1 MNSLAQASPS
11 LVRFLRSAALLP
23 SCYSGATQ
31 LVKCASLLPGLQPAL
46 RSFAAFLFALPG
58 SLFLGRM
65 HDIFAS
71 ASCDTCEV
79 QASHS
84 LRLNNSD
91 TCMPGGTSQL
101 TGRHRWPLLV
111 LPPGSACGRPGCAK
125 LRYGGASEFRRKPT
139 QHTGTVFSG

>member
-1 MNSLAQASPS
+1 MHSLAQAAPS

-31 LVKCASLLPGLQPAL
+31 LVSCATLLPPLQSGL
-46 RSFAAFLFALPG
+46 RSFAACLFALPG
-58 SLFLGRM
+58 SLFLGRI

-71 ASCDTCEV
+71 VT
-79 QASHS
+79 

-91 TCMPGGTSQL
+91 TCMPGGTSRL
-101 TGRHRWPLLV
+101 AGRHPRPLLV
-111 LPPGSACGRPGCAK
+111 LPPGSACGLPGCAK

-139 QHTGTVFSG
+139 QPTGTIFSG